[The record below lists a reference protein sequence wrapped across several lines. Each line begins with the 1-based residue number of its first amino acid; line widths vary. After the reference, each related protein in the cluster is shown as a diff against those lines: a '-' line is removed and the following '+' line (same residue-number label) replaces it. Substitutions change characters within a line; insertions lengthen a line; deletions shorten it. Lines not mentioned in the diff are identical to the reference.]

1 MKLWPE
7 DVEGRR
13 LMQQRK
19 YYREYKIP
27 ALEKLLDWVKERI
40 GPQAG
45 MVPDGPG
52 GCPVDA
58 DPWLVKEYIDMRS
71 TLGEIQLDI
80 ADIETT
86 MVSLGGFTLE
96 ELDELNFGEI

>member
-1 MKLWPE
+1 MKLRPE
-7 DVEGRR
+7 DVEIGR

-19 YYREYKIP
+19 YYREHKIP
-27 ALEKLLDWVKERI
+27 ALEELLDWVKERI

-58 DPWLVKEYIDMRS
+58 DPWLVEEYVDMRF
-71 TLGEIQLDI
+71 TLGEIRSAI
-80 ADIETT
+80 AHIERQ
-86 MVSLGGFTLE
+86 VVRLGGFTVE
-96 ELDELNFGEI
+96 ELDELEFGEI